1 MMCPLRLTTLYS
13 SPPVSKDMTVTPPDV
28 LEREFPS
35 DRIVEILLAAL
46 AFSVIISFL
55 IGF

>member
-1 MMCPLRLTTLYS
+1 
-13 SPPVSKDMTVTPPDV
+13 MTVTPPLVAEWD
-28 LEREFPS
+28 FPS

-55 IGF
+55 IESVTRHGDYITIMRNGLDGV